1 MSLTERALDEYTREE
16 HRSSRMKNEND
27 KLASF
32 KLQCKSSGIEIK
44 RYVFISPMD
53 NDMTTKTGKSNED
66 MIHAKAISLIHLQ
79 GSRNIDYM

>member
-1 MSLTERALDEYTREE
+1 VSAFQF
-16 HRSSRMKNEND
+16 SRMKNEND

-53 NDMTTKTGKSNED
+53 NDMTTKTGKSNKGTLYYHLTHVKVIE
-66 MIHAKAISLIHLQ
+66 LINLR
-79 GSRNIDYM
+79 GGRNI